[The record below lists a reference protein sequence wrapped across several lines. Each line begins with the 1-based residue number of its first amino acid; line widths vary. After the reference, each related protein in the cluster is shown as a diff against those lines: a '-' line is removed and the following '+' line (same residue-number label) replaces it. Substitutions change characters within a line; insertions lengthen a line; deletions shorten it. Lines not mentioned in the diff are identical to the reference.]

1 MKLID
6 GKKIADQILL
16 ELEKEIK
23 TKKLKPCLAVIL
35 IGQDSASQLYLRK
48 KEKAAQKIGL
58 KIKKYNLA
66 GQSSEKEILDLID
79 SLNQD
84 DQVNGILVQLPLPSH
99 LAADKIVQTIKPT
112 KDVDGFIKGSQFES
126 PFISAIWQALVATGQ
141 ELKDKKIVALV
152 NSNIFGQALKL
163 YLKGLQV
170 DYQIGFNIEFIEDLK
185 KADIVITTLGQPKL
199 IKGEMIKPGTILI
212 DGGISMVDNKIV
224 GDIDH
229 ESVKEKAAWLTPVP
243 GGLGPLTVAF
253 LLKNV
258 VLAAKK

>member
-1 MKLID
+1 
-6 GKKIADQILL
+6 
-16 ELEKEIK
+16 
-23 TKKLKPCLAVIL
+23 
-35 IGQDSASQLYLRK
+35 
-48 KEKAAQKIGL
+48 
-58 KIKKYNLA
+58 
-66 GQSSEKEILDLID
+66 
-79 SLNQD
+79 
-84 DQVNGILVQLPLPSH
+84 LPSH

-126 PFISAIWQALVATGQ
+126 PFILAIWQALVATGQ

-185 KADIVITTLGQPKL
+185 KADIVITVLGQPKL

-212 DGGISMVDNKIV
+212 DGGISRVDNKIV
-224 GDIDH
+224 GDIDQ

-258 VLAAKK
+258 VSASQRA